1 MIYVANLENNNAETS
16 MVDSTENKENTTKN
30 NEVATEAKE
39 KTFTQEDINKIIAK
53 TIAKERKR
61 AEEEKTEAEKLAKM
75 TAEERAKA
83 EFEREKA
90 KFEEERQAYLRE
102 KLELQVA
109 KELTDN
115 NLPGEFS
122 KYLTGKDAESSKENI
137 KEFTELFNN
146 ALEKLVTERLKGQ
159 TPSGGKSGQ
168 TSSVSKE
175 QFKKMSILERQKLYE
190 RDRELFEQLSK

>member
-1 MIYVANLENNNAETS
+1 MIYMANLENNNVETS

-30 NEVATEAKE
+30 NGVATETKE

-159 TPSGGKSGQ
+159 TPSVGKSGQ
-168 TSSVSKE
+168 VSSISKE
-175 QFKKMSILERQKLYE
+175 QFVKMSIVERQKLYE